1 MRITLRKTCMLALT
15 LIFFGTGNDLF
26 AQLSSGVYIATE
38 MSGDKTLKH
47 KLAVND
53 SYLVHTVYSEDPSE
67 FMYTHG
73 GFYKASQEGI
83 KVNLEF
89 NSQFKKDG
97 VKELDLVAKSM
108 ENKIIL
114 GPNQLEFIK
123 VEAAGQDLDG
133 HWLFATRGPDTGQ
146 ERRDDSNARKTLK
159 VLGHGSF
166 QWIAYNTESFE
177 FFGTGGG
184 SFTSADG
191 AYVENIKFFSR
202 DNSRVGARLE
212 FKYEMK
218 GNDWHHTGLN
228 SRGEPMYEIWSKR

>member
-1 MRITLRKTCMLALT
+1 MKITFRKSCMLALT
-15 LIFFGTGNDLF
+15 LILFGTGNHLF
-26 AQLSSGVYIATE
+26 AQLSSGVYMATE
-38 MSGDKTLKH
+38 ISGDKTLKH
-47 KLAVND
+47 KLAVSEN
-53 SYLVHTVYSEDPSE
+53 YLVHTVYGEDPPE

-73 GFYKASQEGI
+73 GFYKVSEGGI
-83 KVNLEF
+83 KVTLEF
-89 NSQFKKDG
+89 NSEFKNDG
-97 VKELDLVAKSM
+97 VKELDLAVNSM
-108 ENKIIL
+108 DNKIIL

-146 ERRDDSNARKTLK
+146 ERRDDSKARKTLK

-177 FFGTGGG
+177 FFGSGGG

-191 AYVENIKFFSR
+191 VYVENIEFFSR

-212 FKYEMK
+212 FKYELE
-218 GNDWHHTGLN
+218 GNDWHHKGLN